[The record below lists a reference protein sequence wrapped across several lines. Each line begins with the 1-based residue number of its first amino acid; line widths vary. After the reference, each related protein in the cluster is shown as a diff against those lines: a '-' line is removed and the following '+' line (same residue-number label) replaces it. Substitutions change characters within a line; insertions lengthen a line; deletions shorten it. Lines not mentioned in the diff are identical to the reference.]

1 MVTERL
7 PENLGR
13 VPVGM
18 HALPDRYLFELGVT
32 TTASALRWLRELLG
46 LGPEAMPALEA
57 EVAASRPGADGLLMF
72 PFLMGARSTRWNP
85 DARGLLLGFSL
96 GHKRGDIARALMEGV
111 AFEIATCLAGL
122 RDIGMQPREV
132 VLMGGG
138 ARSAVWNQI
147 KADVLGLPLLR
158 PRYTEAASLG
168 AAILAARAVG
178 LIDNPE
184 AAAAE
189 WNPPLEI
196 IAPRPEVAP
205 LYAGRR
211 ALFDDVYQA
220 LVPLFPRLRS

>member
-1 MVTERL
+1 
-7 PENLGR
+7 
-13 VPVGM
+13 M

-32 TTASALRWLRELLG
+32 TTASALRWLRDIFG
-46 LGPEAMPALEA
+46 LGPEAMPVLEA
-57 EVAASRPGADGLLMF
+57 EVAASPAGAGGLLMF

-85 DARGLLLGFSL
+85 DARGLLLGASL

-111 AFEIATCLAGL
+111 AFEIATCLTGL

-147 KADVLGLPLLR
+147 KADALGLPLVR
-158 PRYTEAASLG
+158 PRHTEAASLG

-178 LIDNPE
+178 LIDNAA

-189 WNPPLEI
+189 WNPSLEVI
-196 IAPRPEVAP
+196 TPRPDVTA
-205 LYAGRR
+205 LYAERR

-220 LVPLFPRLRS
+220 LVPLFPRLGC